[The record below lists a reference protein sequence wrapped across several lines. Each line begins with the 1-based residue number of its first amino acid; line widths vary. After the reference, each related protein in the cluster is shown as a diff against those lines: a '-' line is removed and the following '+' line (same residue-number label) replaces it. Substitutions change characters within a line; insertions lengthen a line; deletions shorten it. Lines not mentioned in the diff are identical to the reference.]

1 MEKSNVTQLLTRWEE
16 CLEKGDPG
24 IEVVL
29 SDEVNVELNRQGI
42 LRDFSPT
49 HLRKK
54 LNDLFITLAERLP
67 EDSPKRLVA
76 KIVAGVIS
84 LVRRS

>member
-29 SDEVNVELNRQGI
+29 SDEVNRQGI

-54 LNDLFITLAERLP
+54 LNDLFVTLAERLP